1 MKRIQSTLVI
11 LLALAP
17 LGLARDASAWK
28 QVPVVRHTVETDIA
42 ASPEAVWAAM
52 TTGRNL
58 VTWCPEWKNLSN
70 AKSSL
75 TRVGDVL
82 DFTDAWGNGGRS
94 VVTFLSRNKE
104 IRVQH
109 EPTNGSYICQA
120 KLLIAPTKTG
130 SHVTYVEQYS
140 DESPPTDLQ
149 ATAGKVDTEMTA
161 TLAALRKTVEKK

>member
-1 MKRIQSTLVI
+1 MKRFVFILIVLIAFSGLIQV
-11 LLALAP
+11 
-17 LGLARDASAWK
+17 RDASAWK
-28 QVPVVRHTVETDIA
+28 QIPVVRHTVDADIA
-42 ASPEAVWAAM
+42 ASPDAVWAAM

-58 VTWCPEWKNLSN
+58 VTWCPEWKSLSN
-70 AKSSL
+70 AKINLS
-75 TRVGDVL
+75 RVGDVL

-94 VVTFLSRNKE
+94 VVTFLSRGKE

-140 DESPPTDLQ
+140 DESAPNDLQ
-149 ATAGKVDTEMTA
+149 ATAGKVDVEMA
-161 TLAALRKTVEKK
+161 ETLAALKKTVEKK

>member
-1 MKRIQSTLVI
+1 MKRFVFI
-11 LLALAP
+11 LIVLIAFSGLI
-17 LGLARDASAWK
+17 LARGASAWK
-28 QVPVVRHTVETDIA
+28 QIPVVRHTVDADIA
-42 ASPEAVWAAM
+42 ASPDAVWAAM

-58 VTWCPEWKNLSN
+58 VTWCPEWKSLSN
-70 AKSSL
+70 AKINLS
-75 TRVGDVL
+75 RVGDVL

-94 VVTFLSRNKE
+94 VVTFLSRGKE

-140 DESPPTDLQ
+140 DESAPNDLQ
-149 ATAGKVDTEMTA
+149 ATAGKVDAQMAE
-161 TLAALRKTVEKK
+161 TLVALKKTVEKK